1 MTVVVEIAGLEL
13 AGRHGALEA
22 ERQELQ
28 PFLYDVELE
37 LDEPASDE
45 LVQTADYREVVVLI
59 RELSQSR
66 QFHLLESLAATLAD
80 TMLERFPAARSVSVR
95 VRKPHV
101 ELGLPVDYTAASVR
115 RERR

>member
-1 MTVVVEIAGLEL
+1 VTVVVEIAGLEL
-13 AGRHGALEA
+13 AGLHGALEA
-22 ERQELQ
+22 ERREPQ

-45 LVQTADYREVVVLI
+45 LVQTADYREVVALI
-59 RELSQSR
+59 RDVSLSR

-80 TMLERFPAARSVSVR
+80 TMLERFPARSVYVR
-95 VRKPHV
+95 VRKLHV
-101 ELGLPVDYTAASVR
+101 QLGLPVDYTAASVR

>member
-1 MTVVVEIAGLEL
+1 MSVVVELGGVEL
-13 AGRHGALEA
+13 PGRHGAF
-22 ERQELQ
+22 RQEREREQ

-45 LVQTADYREVVVLI
+45 LAQTVDYREVVALI
-59 RELSQSR
+59 REVSDSR

-80 TMLERFPAARSVSVR
+80 AMLARFPARRAHVR
-95 VRKPHV
+95 VRKPQV
-101 ELGLPVDYTAASVR
+101 QLGVPADYTAASVR

>member
-22 ERQELQ
+22 EREGLQ

-45 LVQTADYREVVVLI
+45 LVRTADYREVVALI
-59 RELSQSR
+59 RDVSRSR
-66 QFHLLESLAATLAD
+66 QLARLVIDLAQQ
-80 TMLERFPAARSVSVR
+80 RPRS
-95 VRKPHV
+95 
-101 ELGLPVDYTAASVR
+101 
-115 RERR
+115 RET